1 MKKYIINFIILLLYI
16 SKANSIDLTIT
27 HGVINTTIG
36 YANLS
41 YVNVGGSVDTTFNF
55 YNNESVDVLNSCGT
69 FPPINSEFI
78 ILSQTCGSWIGTQIP
93 NPSSINLAVNSS
105 SSCSVTIRYTPIS
118 NYRSDG
124 NFQLFCQDSDY
135 NGNTNPHFNIG
146 LIGANNAPVITGFPT
161 SSIAEDSVYSF
172 ISTVD
177 DVDMGDSRSFTISN
191 QPSWAT
197 FDNSTGL
204 LTGTPINSDVGVYS
218 NIIITVSD
226 AAGASD
232 SLTDFSIT
240 VNNTNDAP
248 IISGLPAGSM
258 NEDSLYTFTPTITD
272 VDIGDDHTF
281 IISNKPNW
289 ATFDL
294 SSGLLSGIPTNS
306 DVGIHSNI
314 IITVTDT
321 AGSVDSLASFSITV
335 NNTNDAPIISN
346 SPAASIN
353 EDLLYTFMPTITDV
367 DVGDSHSFTISNEP
381 SWVAFNGSTGLLIGT
396 PVNSDVGVYSNIIIT
411 VIDAAGA
418 SNITSFSI
426 TVNNTNDAPAISGSP
441 ATSINEDANY
451 VFIPIVSDVDIGD
464 SHTFVISNKP
474 SWATLDPSSGL
485 LSGTPTNSDVGFHP
499 SIIITVTDTAGSADS
514 LASFSITVNNTNDS
528 PIISGSPAASI
539 YEDLLYTFM
548 PTITD
553 ADVGDSHSFSINNQP
568 NWATFDNSTGLLT
581 GTPVNS
587 DVGVYSNIII
597 TVSDAAGA
605 SDSLTD
611 FSITVNNTNDAP
623 IISGLPAGSMNED
636 SLYTF
641 TPTITDVDIGD
652 DHTFIISNKPNWAT
666 FDFSS
671 GLLSGIPT
679 NSDVG
684 IHSNIIITVTD
695 TAGSVDSLASFSITV
710 NNTNDAPVISNSPAV
725 SVVEGIS
732 YNFMA
737 VATDVDVG
745 DSHTF
750 SISNL
755 PSWATFNSSS
765 GLLSGIP
772 FEADVGIH
780 SNIIITVTDAAGAN
794 YSLASFSITVIKA
807 NDAAVINAEPQLL
820 LINDKQEVM
829 PFVSVLLSDDG
840 GTISLNVSFDE
851 SNGIL
856 VGNGLDS
863 SFGGGSISLQ
873 AVASAQAILQS
884 LRFIPTENQ
893 VAAGSAIDTVFSIA
907 VSDGLLESIVNSS
920 IQVSAVSIN
929 DAPTVYGQSI
939 RVVEGSITNIKFIAE
954 DLEHDGISFSQLTA
968 PVHGDLTINGDIG
981 EYISNQGHYG
991 FDSFSIVANDGI
1003 DNSLPLLIDL
1013 KIVLSSDEGMAVN
1026 DTIVLPINYAT
1037 NIYELDV
1044 LANDNQTKNPQI
1056 VSILSLSGDT
1066 HIESNK
1072 VLLHLDNIQ
1081 QPYFTFTY
1089 VTQDSEGRYAKAQV
1103 NLIFSN

>member
-27 HGVINTTIG
+27 HGVINATIG
-36 YANLS
+36 YVNLS
-41 YVNVGGSVDTTFNF
+41 YVNVGNSVDTTFNF
-55 YNNESVDVLNSCGT
+55 YNNESVDVLDSCGT

-78 ILSQTCGSWIGTQIP
+78 ILSQTCGSWTGTQTP
-93 NPSSINLAVNSS
+93 NPSSINLAVNSG

-146 LIGANNAPVITGFPT
+146 LIGANNAPVITGSPVG
-161 SSIAEDSVYSF
+161 SIAEGSVYSF
-172 ISTVD
+172 TPTVD
-177 DVDMGDSRSFTISN
+177 DVDVGDSRSFTINN

-218 NIIITVSD
+218 NIIIMVSD

-232 SLTDFSIT
+232 SLTGFLIT

-248 IISGLPAGSM
+248 IISGLPAGSI

-272 VDIGDDHTF
+272 VDIGD
-281 IISNKPNW
+281 N
-289 ATFDL
+289 
-294 SSGLLSGIPTNS
+294 
-306 DVGIHSNI
+306 
-314 IITVTDT
+314 
-321 AGSVDSLASFSITV
+321 
-335 NNTNDAPIISN
+335 
-346 SPAASIN
+346 
-353 EDLLYTFMPTITDV
+353 
-367 DVGDSHSFTISNEP
+367 
-381 SWVAFNGSTGLLIGT
+381 
-396 PVNSDVGVYSNIIIT
+396 
-411 VIDAAGA
+411 
-418 SNITSFSI
+418 
-426 TVNNTNDAPAISGSP
+426 
-441 ATSINEDANY
+441 
-451 VFIPIVSDVDIGD
+451 
-464 SHTFVISNKP
+464 HTFV
-474 SWATLDPSSGL
+474 
-485 LSGTPTNSDVGFHP
+485 
-499 SIIITVTDTAGSADS
+499 
-514 LASFSITVNNTNDS
+514 
-528 PIISGSPAASI
+528 
-539 YEDLLYTFM
+539 
-548 PTITD
+548 
-553 ADVGDSHSFSINNQP
+553 
-568 NWATFDNSTGLLT
+568 
-581 GTPVNS
+581 
-587 DVGVYSNIII
+587 
-597 TVSDAAGA
+597 
-605 SDSLTD
+605 
-611 FSITVNNTNDAP
+611 
-623 IISGLPAGSMNED
+623 
-636 SLYTF
+636 
-641 TPTITDVDIGD
+641 
-652 DHTFIISNKPNWAT
+652 ISNKPNWAT

-695 TAGSVDSLASFSITV
+695 TAGLVDSLASFSITV

-794 YSLASFSITVIKA
+794 YSLSSFSITVIKA
-807 NDAAVINAEPQLL
+807 NDAPVINTEPQLL

-829 PFVSVLLSDDG
+829 PFVNVLLSDDG
-840 GTISLNVSFDE
+840 DTISLNVSFDE

-981 EYISNQGHYG
+981 EYISNQGHHG